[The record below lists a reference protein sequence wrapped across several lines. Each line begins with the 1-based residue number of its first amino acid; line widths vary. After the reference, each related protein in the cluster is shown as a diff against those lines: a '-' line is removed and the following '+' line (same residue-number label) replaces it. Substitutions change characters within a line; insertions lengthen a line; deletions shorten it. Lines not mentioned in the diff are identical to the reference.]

1 VGNTRGVVTLITRE
15 RYIPLLSSYVPL
27 SHIIILK
34 STVYFYII
42 ILYNIFLVKL
52 ISEIINMKVIIEIDV
67 NDDIVKEIESILE
80 DEIVNVL
87 KELVE
92 SEIDDRY
99 ERLLNV

>member
-1 VGNTRGVVTLITRE
+1 
-15 RYIPLLSSYVPL
+15 
-27 SHIIILK
+27 
-34 STVYFYII
+34 
-42 ILYNIFLVKL
+42 
-52 ISEIINMKVIIEIDV
+52 MKVIIKIDV